1 MGIDPYPYDLLG
13 HVSRSAARS
22 AAAVQQ
28 RWLGVRHGASVWL
41 FFSGLMLK
49 LWKTSEKYWKVSH
62 RIHGAG
68 IYANIGGILMVNVT
82 IYVAYMDPMGMTWG
96 WVQFLC
102 TRFLWTWISSSWL
115 ILTVR
120 NGNKPIY
127 NTVNESPNKIIR
139 FWVWVACRRTRAT
152 TASLDPVWHHTNTQ
166 GKIYE
171 LFMLSLLYPI
181 AQFASYW
188 LYLNFDM
195 FALSLSHMCLW
206 VRVISI

>member
-1 MGIDPYPYDLLG
+1 
-13 HVSRSAARS
+13 
-22 AAAVQQ
+22 
-28 RWLGVRHGASVWL
+28 
-41 FFSGLMLK
+41 
-49 LWKTSEKYWKVSH
+49 
-62 RIHGAG
+62 
-68 IYANIGGILMVNVT
+68 
-82 IYVAYMDPMGMTWG
+82 MGMTWG

-102 TRFLWTWISSSWL
+102 TRFLWTWIFSSWL

-195 FALSLSHMCLW
+195 FALSLSYVSLGPCHFNIIATIELTFQRCCKAKMRSSDLHIHGS
-206 VRVISI
+206 RILPEML